1 MTMRSTFPSDEPPR
15 REPELIHARDSR
27 GKAVVIV
34 FDDFDAPTVLRLLAP
49 LIPATDHRTDHP
61 VYESPV
67 RTTVPVLTLAVA

>member
-1 MTMRSTFPSDEPPR
+1 MRNACSSDDPPR

-34 FDDFDAPTVLRLLAP
+34 FDDFDAPAVLRMLAP

-61 VYESPV
+61 AHKSPAQ
-67 RTTVPVLTLAVA
+67 TTVPILTLAVA